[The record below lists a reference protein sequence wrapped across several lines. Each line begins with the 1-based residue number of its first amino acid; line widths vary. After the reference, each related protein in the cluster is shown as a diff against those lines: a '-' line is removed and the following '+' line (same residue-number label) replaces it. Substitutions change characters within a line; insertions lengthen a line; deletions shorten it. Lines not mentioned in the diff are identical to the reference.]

1 MLASLNLITHVRTD
15 ERWCLQ
21 IGFNLL
27 GCKLDNEAE
36 NLRINN
42 RYKPCGEIINGRQT
56 LILSIADVVAS
67 KICTDE
73 HTKSRL
79 FLQAAFVVFN
89 KKNL

>member
-1 MLASLNLITHVRTD
+1 TDRLLILRSV
-15 ERWCLQ
+15 
-21 IGFNLL
+21 
-27 GCKLDNEAE
+27 LDNEAE
-36 NLRINN
+36 NRRIYD
-42 RYKPCGEIINGRQT
+42 RYISPCGEIINGRQT

>member
-1 MLASLNLITHVRTD
+1 LTKRWKTLKLLIGT
-15 ERWCLQ
+15 
-21 IGFNLL
+21 
-27 GCKLDNEAE
+27 
-36 NLRINN
+36 
-42 RYKPCGEIINGRQT
+42 KPYGEIKLGLATN
-56 LILSIADVVAS
+56 LLSIADVVAS